1 MLISFPVPSGEVV
14 GFTPINS
21 FCLTCKNSC
30 KTERF
35 PAFTGDEHL
44 GKRVRDVCDRA
55 VTGQDPPRSP
65 RCGRAPLLG
74 NGRACES
81 VPGTSAALPSAF
93 RAVWQWEGREESK
106 MQGRVCQGFKFG
118 LSGVAKNGSSGTGGE
133 LGRARE
139 PRPGPAPAP
148 PQAERRVRLVTS
160 FRRKLQ
166 KINAPVF
173 PIDHK

>member
-1 MLISFPVPSGEVV
+1 
-14 GFTPINS
+14 
-21 FCLTCKNSC
+21 
-30 KTERF
+30 
-35 PAFTGDEHL
+35 
-44 GKRVRDVCDRA
+44 
-55 VTGQDPPRSP
+55 
-65 RCGRAPLLG
+65 
-74 NGRACES
+74 
-81 VPGTSAALPSAF
+81 
-93 RAVWQWEGREESK
+93 

-133 LGRARE
+133 LWRARE

-160 FRRKLQ
+160 FGRKLQ